1 MLEFDEYKLE
11 LEKYKGAVE
20 ELGESLD
27 LAALRLKVEELD
39 LKASEPDF
47 WNDPAKSQKILQE
60 ASVYKNK
67 LQGYEEM
74 MGAYEDAQVMLKMA
88 VEEDDA
94 SMEPEIRQQTRRIYP
109 LL

>member
-1 MLEFDEYKLE
+1 MSHFN
-11 LEKYKGAVE
+11 
-20 ELGESLD
+20 

-47 WNDPAKSQKILQE
+47 WSDPAKSQKILQE

-74 MGAYEDAQVMLKMA
+74 MRAYEDAQVMLEMA

-94 SMEPEIRQQTRRIYP
+94 SMEPEIRQQIDEFIRFQGSLTRAMQS
-109 LL
+109 